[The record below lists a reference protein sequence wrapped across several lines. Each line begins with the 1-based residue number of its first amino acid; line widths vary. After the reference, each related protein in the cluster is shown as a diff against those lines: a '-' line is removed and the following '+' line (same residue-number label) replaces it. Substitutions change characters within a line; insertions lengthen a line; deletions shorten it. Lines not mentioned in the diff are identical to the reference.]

1 MIYEED
7 RLIIYVLF
15 NFAESM
21 KFVGKYGILII
32 LNKGSVTRKSHI
44 KSREYFLS
52 LLYFGDIIIDFSK
65 KSFDNKKVL
74 VYIMSYL
81 LYLLNFNCFDKL
93 NAYDKKIFISCLN
106 RIISNKYVSFEDK
119 EKLVVWTLSL
129 IFKSN

>member
-1 MIYEED
+1 
-7 RLIIYVLF
+7 
-15 NFAESM
+15 M

-81 LYLLNFNCFDKL
+81 LYMLKFNLFSNL
-93 NAYDKKIFISCLN
+93 ETYDKKLFISCLK
-106 RIISNKYVSFEDK
+106 RIINDKYVLFEDK
-119 EKLVVWTLSL
+119 EKLIEWAFSL
-129 IFKSN
+129 ISKKKLNI